1 LGNSLF
7 YLDPLKIFSYTPV
20 LLALSD
26 YGVRHKRKI
35 IGQNGLCPV
44 RLAPVFNLQKKIF
57 IGRSFMGRVAIIG
70 VGQSAFVRGYPGS
83 IRELAF
89 EGFKECMADAQVSV
103 KEIDASVI
111 CSAPEYDKQRSP
123 AGVFAE
129 YLGLTPQPTFY
140 VETLCSSSSTGVKLA
155 YSLIKSGLHDVVVVL
170 GFQKMSEISSAESQE
185 RMGRGADIQ
194 WESPFGT
201 MMPAYYAMYARAHM
215 KKYGTT
221 PEDLALIRVKAST
234 YGQINEKAVYRKPV
248 ALDMFSDPQSPM
260 SGPVA
265 SPLRVGD
272 CCANADGSS
281 CIILASEEKAKALSK
296 KPVWILGVGAASSPV
311 NMAGRALF
319 TGLAVGEEAGKQA
332 YKMAGV
338 SPKDVDVAEVHDCF
352 TIAEMMAYENLG
364 FAKPGEGKDLI
375 KSKETYK
382 EGIIPVNVDG
392 GLLSKGH
399 PIGATGGSQIRTIV
413 LQLRGQA
420 GDMQVKNPEIGLVHN
435 IGGVGLYGNVTILGR
450 S

>member
-1 LGNSLF
+1 
-7 YLDPLKIFSYTPV
+7 
-20 LLALSD
+20 
-26 YGVRHKRKI
+26 
-35 IGQNGLCPV
+35 
-44 RLAPVFNLQKKIF
+44 
-57 IGRSFMGRVAIIG
+57 MGKVGIIG

-89 EGFKECMADAQVSV
+89 EGFKEALQDAQITT
-103 KEIDASVI
+103 KDIGASII

-123 AGVFAE
+123 AGVLAE

-140 VETLCSSSSTGVKLA
+140 VETLCSSSSMGVRLA
-155 YSLIKSGLHDVVVVL
+155 YSLVKSGLHDVIVVL

-201 MMPAYYAMYARAHM
+201 MMPAYYAMYARGHFA
-215 KKYGTT
+215 KYGTT
-221 PEDLALIRVKAST
+221 PEDLAQIRVKAAT
-234 YGQINEKAVYRKPV
+234 YGQLNEKAVYRKPV
-248 ALDMFSDPQSPM
+248 TFEMFSDPKSPM

-281 CIILASEEKAKALSK
+281 CVIVANEEKAKAFSK
-296 KPVWILGVGAASSPV
+296 KPVWIIGLGAASTAV
-311 NMAGRALF
+311 NLAGRDLF
-319 TGLAVGEEAGKQA
+319 SGLTVGQQAGEQA
-332 YKMAGV
+332 YKMAGIT
-338 SPKDVDVAEVHDCF
+338 PKDVYVAEVHDCF
-352 TIAEMMAYENLG
+352 TIAEMMAYEDLG

-382 EGIIPVNVDG
+382 EGSIPVNVDG

-413 LQLRGQA
+413 LQLRGEA
-420 GDMQVKNPEIGLVHN
+420 GKMQVKNPEIGLVHN
-435 IGGVGLYGNVTILGR
+435 IGGVGLYGNVTILAR
-450 S
+450 

>member
-1 LGNSLF
+1 
-7 YLDPLKIFSYTPV
+7 
-20 LLALSD
+20 
-26 YGVRHKRKI
+26 
-35 IGQNGLCPV
+35 
-44 RLAPVFNLQKKIF
+44 
-57 IGRSFMGRVAIIG
+57 MGKVGIIG

-89 EGFKECMADAQVSV
+89 EGFRECMVDAKISV
-103 KEIDASVI
+103 KDINASVV

-140 VETLCSSSSTGVKLA
+140 VETLCSSSTTGLKLA
-155 YSLIKSGLHDVVVVL
+155 YSLVKSGLHDVVLVI

-201 MMPAYYAMYARAHM
+201 MMPAYYAMYARGHM
-215 KKYGTT
+215 AKYGTT

-234 YGQINEKAVYRKPV
+234 YGQINEKAVYRKEV
-248 ALDMFSDPQSPM
+248 TLDMFSDPQNPM

-281 CIILASEEKAKALSK
+281 CMIVASEEKAKAFSK
-296 KPVWILGVGAASSPV
+296 KPVWILGIGSASTAV
-311 NMAGRALF
+311 NMAGRDLF
-319 TGLAVGEEAGKQA
+319 TGLTVGEMAGKEA
-332 YKMAGV
+332 YAMAGV
-338 SPKDVDVAEVHDCF
+338 TPKDIDVAEVHDCF

-382 EGIIPVNVDG
+382 EGSIPVNVDG

-399 PIGATGGSQIRTIV
+399 PIGATGGSQVRTIV
-413 LQLRGQA
+413 LQLRGEA
-420 GDMQVKNPEIGLVHN
+420 GAMQVKDPQIGLVHN
-435 IGGVGLYGNVTILGR
+435 IGGVGLYGNVIVLGR
-450 S
+450 

>member
-1 LGNSLF
+1 
-7 YLDPLKIFSYTPV
+7 
-20 LLALSD
+20 
-26 YGVRHKRKI
+26 
-35 IGQNGLCPV
+35 
-44 RLAPVFNLQKKIF
+44 
-57 IGRSFMGRVAIIG
+57 
-70 VGQSAFVRGYPGS
+70 VRGYPGS
-83 IRELAF
+83 VRELAF
-89 EGFKECMADAQVSV
+89 EGFRDAMKDAGVAT
-103 KEIDASVI
+103 KDIGASVI

-140 VETLCSSSSTGVKLA
+140 VESLCSSSSMGLRLA
-155 YSLIKSGLHDVVVVL
+155 YSLIAAGLHDMIAVI

-201 MMPAYYAMYARAHM
+201 MMPAYYAMYARNHM
-215 KKYGTT
+215 ATYGTT
-221 PEDLALIRVKAST
+221 SEDLALIRVKSAT

-248 ALDMFSDPQSPM
+248 TFEMFSDPESPM

-281 CIILASEEKAKALSK
+281 CMIVASEEKAKALSD
-296 KPVWILGVGAASSPV
+296 KPVWILGLGAASTAV
-311 NMAGRALF
+311 NLAGRDMF
-319 TGLAVGEEAGKQA
+319 NGLSVGIEAGKQA
-332 YKMAGV
+332 YKMAGIT
-338 SPKDVDVAEVHDCF
+338 PKDIDVAEVHDCF

-375 KSKETYK
+375 RGKETYK
-382 EGIIPVNVDG
+382 EGSIPVNVDG

-399 PIGATGGSQIRTIV
+399 PIGATGGSQMRTIV
-413 LQLRGQA
+413 LQLRGEA
-420 GDMQVKNPEIGLVHN
+420 GDIQVKDPEIGLVHN

-450 S
+450 

>member
-1 LGNSLF
+1 
-7 YLDPLKIFSYTPV
+7 
-20 LLALSD
+20 
-26 YGVRHKRKI
+26 
-35 IGQNGLCPV
+35 
-44 RLAPVFNLQKKIF
+44 
-57 IGRSFMGRVAIIG
+57 MGKVAIIG

-89 EGFKECMADAQVSV
+89 EGFKEAMEDAQVSV
-103 KEIDASVI
+103 KDIDASII

-123 AGVFAE
+123 SGVFAE
-129 YLGLTPQPTFY
+129 YLGLIPQPTCY
-140 VETLCSSSSTGVKLA
+140 LESLCSSTSMGLRMA
-155 YSLIKSGLHDVVVVL
+155 YSLVKSGLHEVVAVV

-201 MMPAYYAMYARAHM
+201 MMPAYYAMFAKAHM
-215 KKYGTT
+215 EKHGTT
-221 PEDLALIRVKAST
+221 LEDLALVRVKAAT
-234 YGQINEKAVYRKPV
+234 YGQFNEKALFRKP
-248 ALDMFSDPQSPM
+248 ATLEMFSDPNHFM

-281 CIILASEEKAKALSK
+281 CLIVANEEKANTFSK
-296 KPVWILGVGAASSPV
+296 KPVWILGLGAASASV

-319 TGLAVGEEAGKQA
+319 TGLAVARHASEQA

-338 SPKDVDVAEVHDCF
+338 TPKNIDVAEVHDCF
-352 TIAEMMAYENLG
+352 TISEIIAYEDLS
-364 FAKPGEGKDLI
+364 FANPGEGKELV

-382 EGIIPVNVDG
+382 EGSMPVNVDG

-413 LQLRGQA
+413 LQLRDEA
-420 GDMQVKNPEIGLVHN
+420 GEMQVKDPEIGLVHN
-435 IGGVGLYGNVTILGR
+435 IGGVGLYGAVTILGR
-450 S
+450 

>member
-1 LGNSLF
+1 
-7 YLDPLKIFSYTPV
+7 
-20 LLALSD
+20 
-26 YGVRHKRKI
+26 
-35 IGQNGLCPV
+35 
-44 RLAPVFNLQKKIF
+44 
-57 IGRSFMGRVAIIG
+57 MGKVGIIG

-89 EGFKECMADAQVSV
+89 EGFKEAMQDAKISA
-103 KEIDASVI
+103 KDIDATIV

-140 VETLCSSSSTGVKLA
+140 VETLCSSSTTGLKLA
-155 YSLIKSGLHDVVVVL
+155 YSLVKSGLHDMVLVL

-215 KKYGTT
+215 ARYGTT

-234 YGQINEKAVYRKPV
+234 YGQINEKAVYRKAV
-248 ALDMFSDPQSPM
+248 ALEMFTDPENAM

-281 CIILASEEKAKALSK
+281 CLIVAGEEKAKALSK
-296 KPVWILGVGAASSPV
+296 NPVWILGIGAASAPV
-311 NMAGRALF
+311 NMSGRDLL
-319 TGLAVGEEAGKQA
+319 TGLTVGEIAGQQA
-332 YKMAGV
+332 YRMAGLT
-338 SPKDVDVAEVHDCF
+338 PKDIDVAEVHDCF

-364 FAKPGEGKDLI
+364 FAKPGQGRELI
-375 KSKETYK
+375 RNKETYK
-382 EGIIPVNVDG
+382 EGSIPVNVDG

-399 PIGATGGSQIRTIV
+399 PIGATGGSQVRTIV
-413 LQLRGQA
+413 LQLRGEA
-420 GDMQVKNPEIGLVHN
+420 GAIQVKDPEIGLVHN
-435 IGGVGLYGNVTILGR
+435 IGGVGLYGNVVILGR

>member
-1 LGNSLF
+1 
-7 YLDPLKIFSYTPV
+7 
-20 LLALSD
+20 
-26 YGVRHKRKI
+26 
-35 IGQNGLCPV
+35 
-44 RLAPVFNLQKKIF
+44 
-57 IGRSFMGRVAIIG
+57 MGKVGIIG

-89 EGFKECMADAQVSV
+89 DGFKECMQDSGITT
-103 KEIDASVI
+103 KDIDASII
-111 CSAPEYDKQRSP
+111 CSAPEYDKQRSA

-129 YLGLTPQPTFY
+129 YLGLIPQPTFY
-140 VETLCSSSSTGVKLA
+140 LESLCSSSSMGLRVA
-155 YSLIKSGLHDVVVVL
+155 YSLVKSGLHDVVAVI

-215 KKYGTT
+215 AKYGTT
-221 PEDLALIRVKAST
+221 PEDLALIRVKAAT
-234 YGQINEKAVYRKPV
+234 YGQINEKAVYRKGV
-248 ALDMFSDPQSPM
+248 TFEMFSDPESPI

-281 CIILASEEKAKALSK
+281 CVIVANEEKAKAFCK
-296 KPVWILGVGAASSPV
+296 KPVWILGLGAASTAV
-311 NMAGRALF
+311 NLPGRDLF
-319 TGLAVGEEAGKQA
+319 TGLTVAQQAGEQA

-338 SPKDVDVAEVHDCF
+338 TAKDIDVAEVHDCF

-382 EGIIPVNVDG
+382 EGSIPVNVDG

-413 LQLRGQA
+413 LQLRGEA
-420 GDMQVKNPEIGLVHN
+420 GEMQVKDPEIGLVHN

-450 S
+450 

>member
-1 LGNSLF
+1 MSKVG
-7 YLDPLKIFSYTPV
+7 
-20 LLALSD
+20 
-26 YGVRHKRKI
+26 
-35 IGQNGLCPV
+35 
-44 RLAPVFNLQKKIF
+44 
-57 IGRSFMGRVAIIG
+57 IIG
-70 VGQSAFVRGYPGS
+70 VGQSAFVRGFPGS

-89 EGFKECMADAQVSV
+89 EGYKECMADAKISV
-103 KEIDASVI
+103 KDIDATVV

-123 AGVFAE
+123 SGVLAE

-140 VETLCSSSSTGVKLA
+140 LESLCSSSSTGLKVA
-155 YSLIKSGLHDVVVVL
+155 YSLVKSGLHDVVMVI

-215 KKYGTT
+215 ARYGTT

-234 YGQINEKAVYRKPV
+234 YGQINEKAVYRKAV
-248 ALDMFSDPQSPM
+248 ALEMFSDSQNPM

-272 CCANADGSS
+272 CCANADGCS
-281 CIILASEEKAKALSK
+281 CVIVTNEEKAKALSK
-296 KPVWILGVGAASSPV
+296 KPVWILGVGAASAPV
-311 NMAGRALF
+311 NMAGRDLF
-319 TGLAVGEEAGKQA
+319 TGLAVAQEAGKQA

-338 SPKDVDVAEVHDCF
+338 TPKDIDVAEVHDCF

-364 FAKPGEGKDLI
+364 FAEPGGGKDLI
-375 KSKETYK
+375 RSKETYRD
-382 EGIIPVNVDG
+382 GSIPVNVDG

-413 LQLRGQA
+413 LQHRGEA
-420 GDMQVKNPEIGLVHN
+420 GSMQVRNPEIGLVHN

-450 S
+450 A